1 MSEVIVANV
10 DKTVTASEM
19 AFRFKKDKLGAKR
32 ADVKITASVP
42 SVDGIVDI
50 LTRGDVKEVQ
60 LLLDA
65 CYDVVRTAAAGVIG
79 DDENVTSDNFPYDKI
94 TWKAIAN
101 QPKEDRRSSAI
112 SDEAYAAFFA
122 DYIAVMPG
130 LTGKS
135 EEMVTN
141 ATLVYRKK
149 FAPWKSD
156 KKTIGK
162 LKEQLGLYIEHSP
175 NAEQHQEILDML
187 IRRADTYLAA
197 DDLVAVASN
206 L

>member
-1 MSEVIVANV
+1 MSDVIVANV